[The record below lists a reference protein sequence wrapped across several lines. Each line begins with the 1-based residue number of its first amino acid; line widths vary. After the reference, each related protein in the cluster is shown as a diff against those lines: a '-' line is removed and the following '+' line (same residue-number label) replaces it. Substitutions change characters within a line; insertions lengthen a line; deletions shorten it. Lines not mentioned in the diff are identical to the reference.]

1 MKKIITMLFLASLF
15 LQAKAQ
21 TENIESFY
29 NRYAKNEKATNVTIK
44 GWLLDVATQFTED
57 VESRKVLSKITQ
69 LRVLLMEEGNPVSN
83 AEYLQLKKDIRNDDF
98 EELLQ
103 IRDEGSQVDFF
114 IREEDNHITNV
125 LMLVNETDGFVL
137 LSLEGLLKLEDLKNL
152 KIETEGGAHFEK
164 IKWKE
169 VPRA

>member
-1 MKKIITMLFLASLF
+1 MKKSITLLLLAGLF
-15 LQAKAQ
+15 LQLQAQ
-21 TENIESFY
+21 SENIETFY
-29 NRYAKNEKATNVTIK
+29 KRYAKSENATNVTIK

-83 AEYLQLKKDIRNDDF
+83 TEYLQFKKDIRKDDF

-114 IREEDNHITNV
+114 IREEGDHITNV
-125 LMLVNETDGFVL
+125 LMLVNEADGFVL
-137 LSLEGLLKLEDLKNL
+137 LSLEGLLKLEDLKNI
-152 KIETEGGAHFEK
+152 KIDAEGGEHFEK
-164 IKWKE
+164 IKRKE